1 MRAIRKTILAV
12 MVVVFGTWGAATAS
26 TVSPE
31 TISGANSVSAAEA
44 KALFDKGVLFVDVRK
59 DADWDAGRI
68 PGAEHLDIKSKF
80 TAEALASLAAKNE
93 EIVIYCNGPKCMR
106 SSQACA
112 KAVEWG
118 FTNIHYFREGFP
130 SWKSA
135 GYPVE

>member
-1 MRAIRKTILAV
+1 MIAMRKILFAA
-12 MVVVFGTWGAATAS
+12 MVVVFGATGGAMAS
-26 TVSPE
+26 GVSPEIVSGANTVSP
-31 TISGANSVSAAEA
+31 AEA

-68 PGAEHLDIKSKF
+68 PGAEHLDSKSKF
-80 TAEALASLAAKNE
+80 SAEALAALAAKNE

-106 SSQACA
+106 SSESCA

-118 FTNIHYFREGFP
+118 FTKIHYYREGFP
-130 SWKSA
+130 AWKSA

>member
-1 MRAIRKTILAV
+1 MTTIRNTILAF
-12 MVVVFGTWGAATAS
+12 MVVIFGAWGGAMAS
-26 TVSPE
+26 NVSPE
-31 TISGANSVSAAEA
+31 AISGANTVSPAEA

-68 PGAEHLDIKSKF
+68 PGAEHLDSKSKF
-80 TAEALASLAAKNE
+80 TAEALADLAAKNE

-106 SSQACA
+106 SSESCA

-118 FTNIHYFREGFP
+118 LKKIHYFREGFP